1 MGITLIRIKLMP
13 SSPDANLEKIKK
25 EAEKII
31 TKNKGKRI
39 SFKEEPIAFG
49 LKAIIT
55 GFEQDENDGEL
66 DPIENSLNKIKDVS
80 SVQVVDMRRA
90 FG

>member
-1 MGITLIRIKLMP
+1 MGIALIKIKLMP

-25 EAEKII
+25 EAERII
-31 TKNKGKRI
+31 TKNRGKRI

-49 LKAIIT
+49 LKAIIV
-55 GFEQDENDGEL
+55 GFEQDENEGEL
-66 DPIENSLNKIKDVS
+66 DPIEESLKNIRDVS